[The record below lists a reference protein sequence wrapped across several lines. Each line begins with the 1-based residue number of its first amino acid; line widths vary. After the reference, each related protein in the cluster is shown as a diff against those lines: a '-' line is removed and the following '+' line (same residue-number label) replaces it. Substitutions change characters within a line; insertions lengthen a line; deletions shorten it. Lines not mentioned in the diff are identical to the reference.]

1 MVDKAKIE
9 QAVRLLLEGIG
20 EDITREGLIDT
31 PDRIARMCEEIYG
44 GLGHEADQHLLKQFP
59 VENNEIVLEKDIT
72 FYSMCEHH
80 LMPFYGKAHLA
91 YIPNGKVTGL
101 SKLAR
106 TVEVYAR
113 RPQIQ
118 ERLTVQI
125 ADALERALNPKGI
138 MVMLEAEHTCMTMRG
153 IKKPGSKTI
162 TTVTRGAFKEDK
174 ELQKMFLSMVK
185 G

>member
-1 MVDKAKIE
+1 MVDKVKIE

-80 LMPFYGKAHLA
+80 LMPFYGKAHVA
-91 YIPNGKVTGL
+91 YIPDGKVVGL

-113 RPQIQ
+113 RLQIQ
-118 ERLTVQI
+118 ERMTAQI
-125 ADALERALNPKGI
+125 ADDIMKYLAPQGV
-138 MVMLEAEHTCMTMRG
+138 MVMLEAEHMCMTMRG
-153 IKKPGSKTI
+153 IKKPGSRTV
-162 TTVTRGAFKEDK
+162 TMVTRGVFAENK
-174 ELQKMFLSMVK
+174 ELQDRFLQLVNR
-185 G
+185 

>member
-91 YIPNGKVTGL
+91 YIPDGKVTGL

-185 G
+185 E